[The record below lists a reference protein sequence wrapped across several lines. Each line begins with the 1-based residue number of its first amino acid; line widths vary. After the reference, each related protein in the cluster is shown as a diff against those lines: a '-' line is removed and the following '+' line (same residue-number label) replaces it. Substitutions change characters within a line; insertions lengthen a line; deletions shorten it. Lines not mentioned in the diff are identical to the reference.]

1 MIKKDRAW
9 ETGNLLFSRNENFR
23 NIPFRKK
30 IKFNYKNV
38 SMISFLTSF
47 YYMLFY
53 YMLFEYIYI
62 YMYVCKTKR

>member
-9 ETGNLLFSRNENFR
+9 KTGNLLFSRNENFR

-47 YYMLFY
+47 YYACYFI
-53 YMLFEYIYI
+53 FEYTYI
-62 YMYVCKTKR
+62 HMYVCKTKR